1 MNPDLQEN
9 WQILLCFSAVFPEQ
23 PVWIPFAG
31 MDKAGHVAAK
41 NETRKQKEAKKFIE

>member
-9 WQILLCFSAVFPEQ
+9 LQILLCCSAVFPEQ
-23 PVWIPFAG
+23 AVWIPFAG